1 MLVFTINE
9 LLLDVPLLIS
19 SLYHVY
25 EGAYPFDSLVT
36 KNEIGDPKQ
45 TVGFLAVGFSGMLV
59 EIETVGLSPTISV
72 KLPPFRVPQLLV
84 TETVKILPLSDALA
98 LAIVKFELVAPGTSA
113 PPLVH
118 A

>member
-1 MLVFTINE
+1 
-9 LLLDVPLLIS
+9 
-19 SLYHVY
+19 LYHVY

-72 KLPPFRVPQLLV
+72 KLPPFIVPQLLV

-98 LAIVKFELVAPGTSA
+98 LAICNIWRGSATSKIA
-113 PPLVH
+113 TAL
-118 A
+118 AAEKSRLRKLRAR